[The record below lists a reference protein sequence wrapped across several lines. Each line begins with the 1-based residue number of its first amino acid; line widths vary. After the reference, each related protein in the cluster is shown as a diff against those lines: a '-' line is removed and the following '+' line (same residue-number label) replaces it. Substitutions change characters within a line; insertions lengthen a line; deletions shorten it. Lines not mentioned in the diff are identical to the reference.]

1 MDPTI
6 CRPVVDR
13 RVYSDDD
20 DYKLFNDVRVVRL
33 PDEMGGGYSTGG
45 VFVVKEKDKK
55 KGKDKG
61 QRRRKDNAIGERD
74 RYDDGRFE

>member
-1 MDPTI
+1 
-6 CRPVVDR
+6 
-13 RVYSDDD
+13 
-20 DYKLFNDVRVVRL
+20 
-33 PDEMGGGYSTGG
+33 MGGGYSTGG